1 MTPVRRELC
10 TVTQYWPKAPFGG
23 GVWVRIRGSRV
34 QARLLD
40 SSFRTKQNGA
50 RDVDWFQVKAV
61 AGRQSFC
68 ATERSKRRP
77 QGDRHYGD
85 ARPSRVLR
93 GWLHVICGAAH

>member
-1 MTPVRRELC
+1 M
-10 TVTQYWPKAPFGG
+10 
-23 GVWVRIRGSRV
+23 WVRLRGSRM

-85 ARPSRVLR
+85 ARPSRYVAKSHDPLAKSCYVA
-93 GWLHVICGAAH
+93 GYM